1 MENKILMA
9 ATYRRFLDA
18 EAARVRTDAMA
29 LVRSQELTGAATSLD
44 FSWPCNHEIK
54 IDLR

>member
-1 MENKILMA
+1 MVNIILMV

-29 LVRSQELTGAATSLD
+29 LVRSQELTGVAMSLD

>member
-1 MENKILMA
+1 MHTRTYCGHGLSSSIIL
-9 ATYRRFLDA
+9 RW
-18 EAARVRTDAMA
+18 VRTDAMA
-29 LVRSQELTGAATSLD
+29 LMRSQELTGAATSLD

>member
-1 MENKILMA
+1 MVNIILMA
-9 ATYRRFLDA
+9 ATYRRYLDA

-29 LVRSQELTGAATSLD
+29 LMRSQELTGAATSLD

>member
-1 MENKILMA
+1 MENIILMV

>member
-18 EAARVRTDAMA
+18 EAARVRNDAMA